1 MDVAACKTHDL
12 NLRMSLIRD
21 TFDVPV
27 GLRMVL
33 LPMDPRYVV
42 QRSALDE
49 SGTRILESRF
59 VAVGSSWTQD
69 SISHRWSAEHG
80 PGGQQKLSGADLATA
95 DHGGHLVVHFDRGHH
110 WAPWYS

>member
-1 MDVAACKTHDL
+1 MDAAACKAHDL

-42 QRSALDE
+42 ERSALDE
-49 SGTRILESRF
+49 PGARILGSR
-59 VAVGSSWTQD
+59 VALFRLPHLD
-69 SISHRWSAEHG
+69 
-80 PGGQQKLSGADLATA
+80 PG
-95 DHGGHLVVHFDRGHH
+95 
-110 WAPWYS
+110 